1 MIYMFWG
8 KIKVALNI
16 DVKSYYGGEYGI
28 RTRDLL
34 TASQTR

>member
-1 MIYMFWG
+1 MVY
-8 KIKVALNI
+8 KIKKTAIINLVIAVWN
-16 DVKSYYGGEYGI
+16 SSGEYGI